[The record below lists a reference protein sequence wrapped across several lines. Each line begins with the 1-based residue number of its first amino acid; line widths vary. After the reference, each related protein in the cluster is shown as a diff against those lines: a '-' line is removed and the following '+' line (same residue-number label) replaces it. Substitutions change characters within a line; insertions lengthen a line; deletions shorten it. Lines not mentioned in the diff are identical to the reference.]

1 MTAPKVITE
10 AYLQRRR
17 EQDRAR
23 YERAREA
30 NGRKSR
36 AEWLAFVRDQAEKAK
51 AARTPIVIQPS
62 VAKRRE
68 MQADTRPGETVEQF
82 LARGGHVDV
91 LPGFQSPPMSG
102 PIPVRS
108 WDRPGAWA

>member
-23 YERAREA
+23 YERARA
-30 NGRKSR
+30 AKGGKSR
-36 AEWLAFVRDQAEKAK
+36 AEWLAFVREQAEKTR

-62 VAKRRE
+62 VAKRRA
-68 MQADTRPGETVEQF
+68 MQVNTGPGQSIDEF
-82 LARGGHVDV
+82 LAAGGRIEV
-91 LPGFQSPPMSG
+91 LPGIKATPPGAM
-102 PIPVRS
+102 PARVWPKA
-108 WDRPGAWA
+108 GAWA